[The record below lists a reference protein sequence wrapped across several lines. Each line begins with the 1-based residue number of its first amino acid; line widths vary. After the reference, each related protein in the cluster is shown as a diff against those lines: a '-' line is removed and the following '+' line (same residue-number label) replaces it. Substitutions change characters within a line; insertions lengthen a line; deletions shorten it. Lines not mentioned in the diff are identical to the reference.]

1 MHYNFI
7 FFLLWSSIVM
17 SAHYAQA
24 EKYQSL
30 LTFDSPDSLN
40 QWQIINDGVMGGIS
54 SSDLRLTGNNEL
66 EFFGN
71 LSLDY
76 NGGFASTRRP
86 LDQSLCK
93 AINGFALRV
102 LGDGRTY
109 QFRVRTRNSLD
120 GIAYRQNF
128 ETRAG
133 EWITIQLPIER
144 FIATFR
150 GRQISNAAA
159 LKAENVRQVGILLGD
174 GQEGSFVLK
183 IASIETYALA
193 K

>member
-1 MHYNFI
+1 MHNNFI

-17 SAHYAQA
+17 SAQYAQA

-30 LTFDSPDSLN
+30 LTFDTPDSLN

-76 NGGFASTRRP
+76 NGGFASIRRP
-86 LDQSLCK
+86 LDQSLSK

-109 QFRVRTRNSLD
+109 QFRVRTRNSFD

-150 GRQISNAAA
+150 GRQISNAAT

-174 GQEGSFVLK
+174 GREGRFVLK